1 MLSKPAATQLI
12 VEAWN
17 EATRR
22 SGWRGARYQEFKRAY
37 WNDPAGFVQDCIV
50 WDEGKGPYPYQ
61 EEALTRLLIKGRE
74 SVRAT
79 HDAGK
84 TALASWAI
92 LWFALTRDGDDWKV
106 PTTASNWRQLS
117 RYLWPEVHKWARRIR
132 WDVIG
137 RDPFDDSRE
146 LLDLSLK
153 LSTGQAF
160 ALASNDAAAVEGAH
174 ADHLLFVYDE
184 AKTIPDDI
192 WDTTEG
198 AFAGGN
204 AMGLNISTPGPPAG
218 RFYEIQTRRP
228 GYENWDAFHIKV
240 EDAIKAGAVSA
251 EWVEERRRGW
261 GEGSALFQTRVL
273 AEFASEEDEGIIP
286 LSWVEAANDRWR
298 EWAEQGF
305 PGEPTGLGVDVG
317 QGGTGDKTVIAKA
330 FDRVKIRGLEKV
342 ARLNPKTA
350 TMEVAGKVK
359 GLIDGARAAGFS
371 VDAYADVIGIGAG
384 VVHRLNEQDYESVIA
399 FNAAER
405 TEYRDSSKEYGFA
418 DKRSA
423 GWWIVREMLDPNS
436 GDNVALPLDD
446 ELTGDLTAP
455 HYETRSNAKIKVE
468 QKSEIRKR
476 IGRSTDAGDSVMM
489 VLSGP
494 TLCALPKAKVVT
506 LG

>member
-1 MLSKPAATQLI
+1 MFSVPSRMSLRESLDLQLYQDLNPQR
-12 VEAWN
+12 VSSRYRDFQEA
-17 EATRR
+17 
-22 SGWRGARYQEFKRAY
+22 YQ
-37 WNDPAGFVQDCIV
+37 NDPGGFVQDCIAWGV
-50 WDEGKGPYPYQ
+50 DGGPRPYQ
-61 EEALTRLLIKGRE
+61 IEALTRLVLKGRE

-92 LWFALTRDGDDWKV
+92 LWFALTRDGEDWKV
-106 PTTASNWRQLS
+106 PTTASSWRQLTL
-117 RYLWPEVHKWARRIR
+117 YLWPEVHKLARKLR

-137 RDPFDDSRE
+137 RDPLEDGKE
-146 LLDLSLK
+146 LIDRSIK

-160 ALASNDAAAVEGAH
+160 AVASNDAAYIEGAH
-174 ADHLLFVYDE
+174 ADHLLYVFDE
-184 AKTIPDDI
+184 AKVIPDPI
-192 WDTTEG
+192 WDAAEG

-298 EWAEQGF
+298 EWQEQDF

-330 FDRVKIRGLEKV
+330 FDQVKIRGLEKV

-359 GLIDGARAAGFS
+359 GLIDGARVAGFS
-371 VDAYADVIGIGAG
+371 VDAYADAIGIRSS
-384 VVHRLNEQDYESVIA
+384 VVHMLNQQ
-399 FNAAER
+399 
-405 TEYRDSSKEYGFA
+405 
-418 DKRSA
+418 
-423 GWWIVREMLDPNS
+423 
-436 GDNVALPLDD
+436 
-446 ELTGDLTAP
+446 
-455 HYETRSNAKIKVE
+455 H
-468 QKSEIRKR
+468 
-476 IGRSTDAGDSVMM
+476 
-489 VLSGP
+489 
-494 TLCALPKAKVVT
+494 
-506 LG
+506 